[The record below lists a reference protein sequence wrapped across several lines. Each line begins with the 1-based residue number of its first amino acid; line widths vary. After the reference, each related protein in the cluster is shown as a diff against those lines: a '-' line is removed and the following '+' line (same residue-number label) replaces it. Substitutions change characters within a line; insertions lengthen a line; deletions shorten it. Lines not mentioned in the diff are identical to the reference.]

1 MREMTP
7 LQKLIASRRS
17 VRRFLPQP
25 VDREKILACVEAARL
40 APSAD
45 NSQPWRFLILDD
57 PAVIE
62 RFSREAFSGIY
73 FLSRFAAKAP
83 VIILILAR
91 LDIIANRLGNQVR
104 DLKFYLLDI
113 GIAGEHLVLQAE
125 ELGLGTCWIGWFNES
140 RTRKFFKIPRRYKI
154 VSLIAMGYPEKK
166 PSGEKK
172 RKPLQEIAWF
182 NQLGEHDSAEGID
195 E

>member
-1 MREMTP
+1 MTDELTP
-7 LQKLIASRRS
+7 LQKIISSRRS

-25 VDREKILACVEAARL
+25 VPREKILTCIEAARL

-57 PAVIE
+57 PSTIE
-62 RFSREAFSGIY
+62 RFSREVFSGVY
-73 FLSRFAAKAP
+73 FISRFAARAP
-83 VIILILAR
+83 VLILILAR

-125 ELGLGTCWIGWFNES
+125 ELGLGTCWIGWFNE
-140 RTRKFFKIPRRYKI
+140 RKAREFFKIPRRYKI
-154 VSLIAMGYPEKK
+154 VCLMAMGYPEKK
-166 PSGEKK
+166 PSSPRK
-172 RKPLQEIAWF
+172 RKPLEEIAWF
-182 NQLGEHDSAEGID
+182 NELGKGDT
-195 E
+195 